1 MPLRTAS
8 RKVAAQSLSNHS
20 SQNIF
25 YSGNFL
31 MPNKNS
37 QILIVDD
44 NLENIRVLG
53 TVLRQLKC
61 RIAVAQNGAQAL
73 RAVEEQIPDLI
84 LLDVMMPDM
93 DGFEV
98 CETLKANPKT
108 QDIEIVFVTAAVNQ
122 TDELKGL
129 SLGAVDYIHK
139 PFAIP
144 LVQAKV
150 ALHLER
156 ARNKKELRLKNA
168 ALEEN
173 AKLREDIE
181 RMTRHDLKNPLN
193 ALMGYPQLLLL
204 DDNLNAEQRD
214 YLEQMLRAGNEML
227 NIINN
232 SLDLFK
238 METGRYQ
245 YRPNTLDMVTL
256 IQEISR
262 DLRMLLQEHQTHI
275 NIQVENQDDPENQS
289 FLILA
294 EQSLCYSLFANLIR
308 NAIEASSLND
318 TIAVVMRYD
327 NNDAVISITNSGT
340 VPESIR
346 NTFFAKYST
355 AGKPHG
361 TGLGTYSAKL
371 MTETQN
377 GSIKMSTDSEKT
389 CLTVRL
395 PAS

>member
-1 MPLRTAS
+1 
-8 RKVAAQSLSNHS
+8 
-20 SQNIF
+20 
-25 YSGNFL
+25 

-129 SLGAVDYIHK
+129 SLGAVAYIHK

-245 YRPNTLDMVTL
+245 YRLNTLDMVTL

-355 AGKPHG
+355 AGRPHG